1 MTAGFRRVVLFLRS
15 TFFFFNAFGLQSFP
29 CNCWVG
35 PNMGDCKDSIVNA
48 CKIEMTG
55 HMAPSLIPVFQLFC
69 SLQKTFQALEKSSP
83 FHNVPC
89 RSPSPDRSIYRY
101 ASQYCLPPLACCII
115 VVCSINDS
123 MPLKLS
129 VVIIHC
135 AINCFGK
142 LYEVS
147 GYNTGK

>member
-1 MTAGFRRVVLFLRS
+1 MLFSSFAVLIIFFLMLLVCSHFLVIVEWDQTRGIAKIVLSMRV
-15 TFFFFNAFGLQSFP
+15 
-29 CNCWVG
+29 
-35 PNMGDCKDSIVNA
+35 K
-48 CKIEMTG
+48 KEMTG

-101 ASQYCLPPLACCII
+101 ASQYCLPPLARCII